1 MKVAAIV
8 QARCGSTRF
17 PNKVFAELSG
27 HPLIFHV
34 INRLR
39 FAKTIDEIVLATT
52 TNSLDDK
59 LEKWARQQ
67 GVKAYRG
74 SENDVLNRYFMA
86 AKSAN
91 ADVVV
96 RITADDPFKEPQI
109 IDKAVCTLIETKS
122 DFVCNNNPPTY
133 PEGLDVEVFTMEALD
148 KAEQNSSSEF
158 EREHVTQY
166 FYRNPSS
173 FKIINISHTDNLSYL
188 RWTIDTDKDFLMT
201 QRVYSQLYHNESTI
215 FHMNDILDLLKQQPE
230 IAEINSMVARS
241 EMYKLK

>member
-1 MKVAAIV
+1 MKVVAIV

-27 HPLIFHV
+27 HSLIFHV

-52 TNSLDDK
+52 VNSLDDK

-67 GVKAYRG
+67 GVKVYRG

-86 AKSAN
+86 AQSAD

-96 RITADDPFKEPQI
+96 RITADDPFKEPEL
-109 IDKAVCTLIETKS
+109 IDRAVCTLIEMKS

-133 PEGLDVEVFTMEALD
+133 PEGLDVEVFTMEALSR
-148 KAEQNSSSEF
+148 AEQNSTNEF

-166 FYRNPSS
+166 FYRNPSI
-173 FKIINISHTDNLSYL
+173 FKIVNISHLDNLSYL
-188 RWTIDTDKDFLMT
+188 RWTIDTDKDFLMSH
-201 QRVYSQLYHNESTI
+201 QVYSRLYHNESTI
-215 FHMNDILDLLKQQPE
+215 FHMEDILNLLKQQPE
-230 IAEINSMVARS
+230 IAEINSMVVRS